1 MHEKEDY
8 DDSLLKET
16 VDNLLSGLSEDEAFK
31 SITITDVTDDVRLI
45 NCYRNCNF
53 TDLFSFLKL
62 GRKRMKLRGYGR
74 TSEVRL
80 NLSLTNFLKCN
91 DGIVQENLANM
102 PLGDLQSL
110 IEELRKG
117 VPAKDIISVLAW
129 LKICKGLK
137 EKNREYADQKILKIA
152 LVLNMSWPLGK
163 SELKDS
169 YIFDFIDLSISDLL
183 KIPTIGKKKVNT
195 YVASVLYLYDLEAPR
210 IHENLEGAVESV
222 FGSDSIDAKEREII
236 LLRYG
241 LRGKRKHTLDEI
253 AQAFEI
259 SRERVRQIIKKSVIK
274 FELNSN
280 FKNLSSLLLERKNEI
295 WNQLTSEHM
304 LKKGICKEES
314 LKHALDF
321 NYQFVIELTNLK
333 RYDSVNDSSLYTW
346 LSENF
351 LSDEIYFYED
361 HKLDNLINETD
372 RTLLK
377 ELSTLTENYL
387 LCDFCH
393 RQNLLLASQYDALYV
408 SSIPVFC
415 KLFKEVYIEI
425 EDLVDES
432 KRMQLKEIIDKLS
445 GGFKSDEHIRSY
457 HLHSTG
463 LMDSESI
470 FFYAESLIGGENQEF
485 AHKLMR
491 ELESKFGPDHPA
503 ILSIKKQV
511 Q

>member
-1 MHEKEDY
+1 PHIY
-8 DDSLLKET
+8 
-16 VDNLLSGLSEDEAFK
+16 
-31 SITITDVTDDVRLI
+31 
-45 NCYRNCNF
+45 
-53 TDLFSFLKL
+53 
-62 GRKRMKLRGYGR
+62 
-74 TSEVRL
+74 
-80 NLSLTNFLKCN
+80 
-91 DGIVQENLANM
+91 
-102 PLGDLQSL
+102 
-110 IEELRKG
+110 
-117 VPAKDIISVLAW
+117 
-129 LKICKGLK
+129 
-137 EKNREYADQKILKIA
+137 
-152 LVLNMSWPLGK
+152 
-163 SELKDS
+163 
-169 YIFDFIDLSISDLL
+169 
-183 KIPTIGKKKVNT
+183 
-195 YVASVLYLYDLEAPR
+195 
-210 IHENLEGAVESV
+210 ENLEGAVESV
-222 FGSDSIDAKEREII
+222 FGSDSISAKEREMI

-253 AQAFEI
+253 AHTFGI
-259 SRERVRQIIKKSVIK
+259 TRERVRQINKKSVNK

-295 WNQLTSEHM
+295 WNQLTSERM
-304 LKKGICKEES
+304 LKKGTCKEES

-333 RYDSVNDSSLYTW
+333 RFGSVNDSSLYTW

-351 LSDEIYFYED
+351 LSDEIYFYKD

-393 RQNLLLASQYDALYV
+393 RQNLLLASQYEALYNSNV
-408 SSIPVFC
+408 TVFC
-415 KLFKEVYIEI
+415 KQFKEVYNEI

-457 HLHSTG
+457 HLHSAG

-485 AHKLMR
+485 AYKLMR
-491 ELESKFGPDHPA
+491 ELESEFGPDHPA
-503 ILSIKKQV
+503 VLSIKKQI